1 MPNASGPWP
10 RSPSTT
16 LRGAS
21 TPTSTRTGGVAPR
34 TPSCG
39 GDLTELFVDLPE
51 PHPSLEP
58 ARGTAASRRPASRAV
73 SQPGWRSRVARI
85 LVSLAPFI
93 ALAAFFRTD
102 SWLVFLLIP
111 MIVVLARAIDD

>member
-1 MPNASGPWP
+1 MLFTRHDDCPGVV
-10 RSPSTT
+10 
-16 LRGAS
+16 GAL
-21 TPTSTRTGGVAPR
+21 GGILGRENINISRMQVGR
-34 TPSCG
+34 R
-39 GDLTELFVDLPE
+39 DLTELFVDLPE